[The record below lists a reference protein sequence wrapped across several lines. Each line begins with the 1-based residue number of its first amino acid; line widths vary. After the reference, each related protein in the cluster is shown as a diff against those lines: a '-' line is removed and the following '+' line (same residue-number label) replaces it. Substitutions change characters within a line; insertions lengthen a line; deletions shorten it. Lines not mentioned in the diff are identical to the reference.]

1 MIAHDPESDYSSTGI
16 ANGVVQQYLS
26 RQCLGGDGESVV
38 YLDDRSLPVYKTFLR
53 NPERMYAIPRF
64 GNTDELRRLPVEL
77 LWSDRLE
84 NGWACFAP
92 AEMSQKEADM
102 ACSVAARV
110 TEK

>member
-1 MIAHDPESDYSSTGI
+1 
-16 ANGVVQQYLS
+16 
-26 RQCLGGDGESVV
+26 
-38 YLDDRSLPVYKTFLR
+38 
-53 NPERMYAIPRF
+53 
-64 GNTDELRRLPVEL
+64 